1 MFNKNIGASLS
12 QERGREKEK
21 RTRGKHSQE
30 RQTERQTER
39 HRLLYNKYR

>member
-12 QERGREKEK
+12 QERGREEEK

-30 RQTERQTER
+30 RGKQRGKQRDTDC
-39 HRLLYNKYR
+39 YI